1 MKSFSRHQFI
11 HKSGNLR
18 FMILFDINTKT
29 NICLSHSK
37 KCISPFHSRWLLFRI
52 PSNQCK
58 KNQIFVQNK
67 YWLYSTV
74 CVVVCLCVSA
84 RICECIIMYEIII
97 LSSLQ
102 IQHHSSQ
109 DITRNY
115 FDIMKK
121 PSKQW
126 MHSTCSAILKDNY
139 TSVAVWKVFCVRK
152 IFKTCPI
159 ILSVVFRVS
168 YSSSLFFGNCI
179 ESCLLI

>member
-1 MKSFSRHQFI
+1 MHFPLSLKMIVIPYSIKSMQ
-11 HKSGNLR
+11 
-18 FMILFDINTKT
+18 
-29 NICLSHSK
+29 
-37 KCISPFHSRWLLFRI
+37 
-52 PSNQCK
+52 

-84 RICECIIMYEIII
+84 CICECIIMYEIII

-121 PSKQW
+121 KPSKQW

-139 TSVAVWKVFCVRK
+139 TSVAVWEVFCVRK

>member
-1 MKSFSRHQFI
+1 MEIWDLWFFLTLIPKQIFVWVIQRNAFPPFTQDDCYSVFHQ
-11 HKSGNLR
+11 
-18 FMILFDINTKT
+18 INA
-29 NICLSHSK
+29 
-37 KCISPFHSRWLLFRI
+37 
-52 PSNQCK
+52 

-84 RICECIIMYEIII
+84 CICECIIMYEIII

-121 PSKQW
+121 KPSKQW

-139 TSVAVWKVFCVRK
+139 TSVAVWEVFCVRK
-152 IFKTCPI
+152 FLRPVQ
-159 ILSVVFRVS
+159 L
-168 YSSSLFFGNCI
+168 YSL
-179 ESCLLI
+179 